1 MMKRIKLR
9 TTSDNANKDKFPA
22 GTTVTVGAD
31 GTATVTYPDG
41 SKDTIPGDQLV
52 QGQKGDTTD
61 AGKITP
67 TVPGDKVTVKD
78 PSHLTDDEKNQVKN
92 NVDNA
97 NKDKF
102 PEGTTVTVG
111 DDGTAT
117 VNYPDGSKDTIPGDQ
132 LVQGQKGDTTDA
144 GNITP
149 TVPGDKVTVKDPSH
163 LTDDEK
169 NQVKNNVDNAN
180 KDKFP
185 AGTTVTV
192 GADGTA
198 TVTYPDG
205 SKDTIPGDQL
215 VQGQK
220 GDTTDAGK
228 ITPTVPGDKVTV
240 KDPSHLTDDE
250 KNQVK
255 NNVDNAN
262 KDKFPEGTTVTVGDD
277 GTATVNYPDGS
288 KDTIPGDQLV
298 QGQKG
303 DTTDAGNITPTVPG
317 DKVTVKDPSHLTD
330 DEKNQ
335 VKNNV
340 DNANKDKFP
349 AGTTVTVGDDGTTTV
364 TYPDG
369 SKDTIPGDQLVQ
381 GQKGD
386 TTDAGNITPTVP
398 GDKVTVKDPSHL
410 TDDEK
415 NQVKNNVDNANK
427 DKFPGG
433 TDVKVGDD
441 GTTTVTYPDGS
452 KDTIPGDQLVQG
464 QKGSTT
470 DAGNITPTVP
480 GGKVTVK
487 DPSHLTDNEKNQV
500 KNNVDNANKDKFPAG
515 TTVTVG
521 ADGTATVTYPD
532 GSKDTIPGDQLVQGQ
547 KGDTTDA
554 GKITPTVPGDKVTV
568 KDPSHLTDDEKNQ
581 VKNNVDNANKD
592 KFPEGTTVTVGDD
605 GTATVNYPDGSKD
618 TIPGDQL
625 VQGQKGDT
633 TDAGNIT
640 PTVPGDKVTVKDP
653 SHLTDDEK
661 NQVKNNVD
669 NANKDKFPGGTD
681 VKVGD
686 DGTTTV
692 TYPDGSKDT
701 IPGSDLVRQSTDADK
716 TTPSVPE
723 TKVPVADPSHLTD
736 SEKDQVKTNV
746 TDANKDNLPS
756 GSQIT
761 VGNDGTTTVTY
772 PDGSKDTIPG
782 DKVVEG
788 KSDVKSDADKNEPK
802 EPGDKVKVDDPNKLT
817 DSEKEE
823 LSNNLE
829 KLNPGTVVT
838 IADDGTATLTYPDG
852 STNTIPGSQLVT
864 AKGNGNTTNSN
875 VKVKPTNTN
884 NKINKDN
891 NSLGKNT
898 ANAKAG
904 ELPQTGE
911 TNDSQK
917 LSVIGMALMGILG
930 LFGLGKKRKKD

>member
-1 MMKRIKLR
+1 M
-9 TTSDNANKDKFPA
+9 
-22 GTTVTVGAD
+22 TVGDD
-31 GTATVTYPDG
+31 GTATVNYPDG

-61 AGKITP
+61 AGNITP

-78 PSHLTDDEKNQVKN
+78 PSHLTDDEKKQVKN

-102 PEGTTVTVG
+102 PAGTDVTVG

-185 AGTTVTV
+185 AGT
-192 GADGTA
+192 D
-198 TVTYPDG
+198 
-205 SKDTIPGDQL
+205 
-215 VQGQK
+215 
-220 GDTTDAGK
+220 
-228 ITPTVPGDKVTV
+228 
-240 KDPSHLTDDE
+240 
-250 KNQVK
+250 
-255 NNVDNAN
+255 
-262 KDKFPEGTTVTVGDD
+262 
-277 GTATVNYPDGS
+277 
-288 KDTIPGDQLV
+288 
-298 QGQKG
+298 
-303 DTTDAGNITPTVPG
+303 
-317 DKVTVKDPSHLTD
+317 
-330 DEKNQ
+330 
-335 VKNNV
+335 
-340 DNANKDKFP
+340 
-349 AGTTVTVGDDGTTTV
+349 VTVGDDGTTTV
-364 TYPDG
+364 NYPDG

-464 QKGSTT
+464 QKG
-470 DAGNITPTVP
+470 
-480 GGKVTVK
+480 
-487 DPSHLTDNEKNQV
+487 
-500 KNNVDNANKDKFPAG
+500 
-515 TTVTVG
+515 
-521 ADGTATVTYPD
+521 
-532 GSKDTIPGDQLVQGQ
+532 
-547 KGDTTDA
+547 DTTDA
-554 GKITPTVPGDKVTV
+554 DK
-568 KDPSHLTDDEKNQ
+568 
-581 VKNNVDNANKD
+581 
-592 KFPEGTTVTVGDD
+592 
-605 GTATVNYPDGSKD
+605 
-618 TIPGDQL
+618 
-625 VQGQKGDT
+625 
-633 TDAGNIT
+633 IT

-782 DKVVEG
+782 DKVLEG

-802 EPGDKVKVDDPNKLT
+802 EPGDKVKVDDPNKL
-817 DSEKEE
+817 
-823 LSNNLE
+823 N
-829 KLNPGTVVT
+829 
-838 IADDGTATLTYPDG
+838 
-852 STNTIPGSQLVT
+852 
-864 AKGNGNTTNSN
+864 
-875 VKVKPTNTN
+875 
-884 NKINKDN
+884 
-891 NSLGKNT
+891 
-898 ANAKAG
+898 
-904 ELPQTGE
+904 
-911 TNDSQK
+911 
-917 LSVIGMALMGILG
+917 
-930 LFGLGKKRKKD
+930 R